1 MWLQRSRSSKTE
13 VPQGSNV
20 GTAVVVTSRPFPSR
34 PPLLR
39 ASRALWRLEFRGF
52 QVGEIL
58 VATQIPPALRVQSNE
73 ACKLMHN
80 LRENGTLAKF
90 LFPSWR
96 LNLVTS
102 QSTAEAPS
110 CFFQKRVFLACHP
123 DITSLP
129 SSILSVVSP
138 TFRSEAS
145 KPSSCISCAGGA
157 PASHSDLQGNFSL
170 QKNGKK
176 KNTTNFLTRFFF
188 SNKFDQ

>member
-1 MWLQRSRSSKTE
+1 MWLQRSRSCKTE

-80 LRENGTLAKF
+80 LRFQTEHKSKCFCLTLGG
-90 LFPSWR
+90 STC
-96 LNLVTS
+96 LNLTINCRS
-102 QSTAEAPS
+102 SFMFFPKAE
-110 CFFQKRVFLACHP
+110 FFSHKNP
-123 DITSLP
+123 DITSG
-129 SSILSVVSP
+129 SR
-138 TFRSEAS
+138 T
-145 KPSSCISCAGGA
+145 KPFCRWKIPHLA
-157 PASHSDLQGNFSL
+157 L
-170 QKNGKK
+170 
-176 KNTTNFLTRFFF
+176 
-188 SNKFDQ
+188 